1 LIMKVAFF
9 LIPKNDVVCLS
20 TKTTLRQALER
31 MERHR
36 HAAVPL
42 IDEAGCYVGTIT
54 EGDLLFM
61 ERHRHAAVPLIDEAG
76 CYVGTITEGDLL
88 WKLKDAPGMSL
99 AEMEKITL
107 KDITSRTINKP
118 VRIDSRIVDLL
129 SLASEQNFVPVVDDQ
144 GIFIGIVRRREIIE
158 YCAELIKEKEIDSAR
173 R

>member
-1 LIMKVAFF
+1 MMKVAFF
-9 LIPKNDVVCLS
+9 LIPKHEVVCLN

-31 MERHR
+31 MERHS
-36 HAAVPL
+36 
-42 IDEAGCYVGTIT
+42 
-54 EGDLLFM
+54 
-61 ERHRHAAVPLIDEAG
+61 HAAVPLIDEAG

-99 AEMEKITL
+99 AEMERITL
-107 KDITSRTINKP
+107 KDITSRTTNKP

-158 YCAELIKEKEIDSAR
+158 YCAELIKEKEMDSAR